1 MMGLGRRSDIMG
13 AGSTSTGLGSQLWGG
28 AYFNGGGGGQHGI
41 TNDYQ
46 VSFLLICYYYNTA
59 EKK

>member
-1 MMGLGRRSDIMG
+1 MG